1 MTLVRTSASWILTA
15 ALLPTFVVA
24 RAATAAPTKV
34 TGADPTTA
42 AAQQAETAYNL
53 SVVNGQ
59 RIETVTSDDET
70 DEIPNFVTYTDSSR
84 TVFRGYSLVG
94 WSYRIRTAQSPNPPF
109 THAPKLRPPSGW
121 AVLWGDPSI
130 TGHPQSP
137 ERRAC

>member
-1 MTLVRTSASWILTA
+1 MTLVRTSASSILTA

-94 WSYRIRTAQSPNPPF
+94 WSYRIRTAQNPNPPF
-109 THAPKLRPPSGW
+109 TPRPSSAHRRDGRCCGG
-121 AVLWGDPSI
+121 A
-130 TGHPQSP
+130 PQSP
-137 ERRAC
+137 ATPNLPNVV